1 MKQITN
7 RAGVALVVVMLIVL
21 SASAVALVSLKIMQS
36 EANTNRAFQYN
47 RQAASAAH
55 QAGLM
60 LASTV
65 QENALEA
72 ANAAHVNGI
81 ASAMELTSDEQDYG
95 NAQKEAWNRRM
106 QANYW
111 QKPNQITSFSGL
123 GPTAPDGSGGRLLGD
138 LSKTVRQA
146 ASVGNQALNS
156 TMIPG
161 FSNGD
166 AYCSFTMH
174 ANSYAL
180 IGNAPVVRKEE
191 GTGHRYYVLG
201 DLNRVAGFKREM
213 GVLSAEPVPCNQ

>member
-1 MKQITN
+1 MN
-7 RAGVALVVVMLIVL
+7 RMLRNSKGVALVMVMLIVL

-60 LASTV
+60 LAATV

-72 ANAAHVNGI
+72 ANSAAVNGI
-81 ASAMELTSDEQDYG
+81 ANAMDMTSEIKDYG
-95 NAQKEAWNRRM
+95 NAQKDAWNARM

-111 QKPNQITSFSGL
+111 QKPSEITPFSGL
-123 GPTAPDGSGGRLLGD
+123 GPTAPKTSTGRLLGD

-156 TMIPG
+156 TTIPG

-180 IGNAPVVRKEE
+180 VGNAPSVHSDN
-191 GTGHRYYVLG
+191 GHRYYLLG

-213 GVLSAEPVPCNQ
+213 GVLSAAPVPCNQ

>member
-72 ANAAHVNGI
+72 A
-81 ASAMELTSDEQDYG
+81 MEMTSDVKDYG
-95 NAQKEAWNRRM
+95 NAQKDAWNARL

-123 GPTAPDGSGGRLLGD
+123 GPTAPDGTGGRLLGD

-161 FSNGD
+161 ISNGD

-180 IGNAPVVRKEE
+180 IGNAPVVREQN
-191 GTGHRYYVLG
+191 GHRYYVLG

>member
-1 MKQITN
+1 MKQTAWG
-7 RAGVALVVVMLIVL
+7 RQGVALVMVMLIVL

-36 EANTNRAFQYN
+36 EVNTNRAFQYN

-60 LASTV
+60 LAASV
-65 QENALEA
+65 QKNSLEA

-81 ASAMELTSDEQDYG
+81 ANAMDMTSDIKDYG
-95 NAQKEAWNRRM
+95 NAQKDAWNARM

-111 QKPNQITSFSGL
+111 QKPDKILPFSGL
-123 GPTAPDGSGGRLLGD
+123 GPTAPQSSSGRLLGD

-146 ASVGNQALNS
+146 ASVGNQSLNS
-156 TMIPG
+156 TTIPG

-180 IGNAPVVRKEE
+180 IGNAPTVRDS
-191 GTGHRYYVLG
+191 GGHRFYLLG